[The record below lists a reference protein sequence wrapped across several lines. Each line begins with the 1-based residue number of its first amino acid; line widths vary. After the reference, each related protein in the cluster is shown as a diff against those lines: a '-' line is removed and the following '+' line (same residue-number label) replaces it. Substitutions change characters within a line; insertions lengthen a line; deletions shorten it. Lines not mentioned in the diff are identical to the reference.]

1 MSIKAAEFT
10 VKHLPSKTY
19 QEKMVSLLNSTN
31 MGERQNYN
39 STEAQ
44 LENAKGGYTSQL
56 ILRGHHFLKG
66 SYCKERE
73 L

>member
-1 MSIKAAEFT
+1 MLIQEESNNLNSYISNKDVEFT

-44 LENAKGGYTSQL
+44 LENGKGGYTSQL
-56 ILRGHHFLKG
+56 IL
-66 SYCKERE
+66 
-73 L
+73 

>member
-19 QEKMVSLLNSTN
+19 QEKMVSLLNATN

-44 LENAKGGYTSQL
+44 LENGKGGYSSQL
-56 ILRGHHFLKG
+56 IL
-66 SYCKERE
+66 
-73 L
+73 